1 MLYVLFIL
9 LHTLEKFVTLLALLR
24 VKSILN
30 VMAFNFKTTL
40 SSNFHL

>member
-1 MLYVLFIL
+1 MD
-9 LHTLEKFVTLLALLR
+9 TLEKSVTLLALLR

-30 VMAFNFKTTL
+30 VMVFNFKTTL